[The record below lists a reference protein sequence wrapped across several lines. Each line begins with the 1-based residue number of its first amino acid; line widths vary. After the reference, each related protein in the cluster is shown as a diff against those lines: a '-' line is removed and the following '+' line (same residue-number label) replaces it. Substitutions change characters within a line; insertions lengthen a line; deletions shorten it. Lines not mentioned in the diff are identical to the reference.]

1 MFSKKKLRVEVQKV
15 DGEFYAGVKTI
26 SFENLPIEA
35 VINYVEGPVGF
46 TARIRIYGASK
57 ENMNYVSRI
66 KWKEVFIAEKA
77 VRVYADDGDG
87 EFLLFEGGI
96 LSANPVYDNAP
107 NVYID
112 IQSIAGVWF
121 NMLSEIPPSSIPKNT
136 PVPLVFN
143 KICDDFGIGFHNN
156 GVSGVIPGSV
166 VFNQTGLMNRLLAA
180 SQAYNVYFALY
191 NNRVEIYPAKK
202 FSIKK
207 WEFTKG
213 DYIGYPSFTTVGTK
227 VSLDRLYNVSV
238 EDIVKITGS
247 EVTAAND
254 TFYVTKVTYNV
265 STKIGGKWFM
275 TLDLQRYVE

>member
-1 MFSKKKLRVEVQKV
+1 MVEVQKV

-121 NMLSEIPPSSIPKNT
+121 NMLSETPPSSIPKNT

-156 GVSGVIPGSV
+156 GVSGVISGSV
-166 VFNQTGLMNRLLAA
+166 VFNQTGLMNRLYAA

-202 FSIKK
+202 FSVKK
-207 WEFTKG
+207 WKFTKG

-227 VSLDRLYNVSV
+227 ISLDRLYNVSV

-247 EVTAAND
+247 DVTAAND